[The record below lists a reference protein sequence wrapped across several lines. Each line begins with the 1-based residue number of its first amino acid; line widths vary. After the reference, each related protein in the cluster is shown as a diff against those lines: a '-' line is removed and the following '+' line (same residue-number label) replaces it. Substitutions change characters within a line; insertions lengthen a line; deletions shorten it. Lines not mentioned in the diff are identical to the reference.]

1 MEDRDL
7 EKRVWERVAAREGAP
22 REGAPREDMEEL
34 LRQAWE
40 LGEEYRALARLMG
53 DRGELAGIRREQQEI
68 ARILA
73 GIRALQ
79 QGGGS
84 EKQKRLRRCYHRS
97 RRAMTDYASR
107 MAAAEVGLAYQYLS
121 ELERRHCIEVLKML
135 GSEK

>member
-22 REGAPREDMEEL
+22 REDTEEL

-97 RRAMTDYASR
+97 RRAMTDYAAR
-107 MAAAEVGLAYQYLS
+107 VATPEVGLAYQYLS